1 MRLGA
6 MKYGWGITG
15 CASLNNDFDNI
26 DIVNAVTYQKDFAP
40 VIKNDAIEEVN
51 GTDEVI
57 DEKRG

>member
-1 MRLGA
+1 